1 MVATTIYQNPR
12 RQETDGERIVT
23 STCASGCGGRCIVN
37 AHVRDGKIV
46 KISTQPGKWDAEMP
60 PLFACVRGFAAE
72 ERVNHPDRLKYP
84 MRRTGKRG
92 SGEFERISWDEALDE
107 VASSML
113 RIRKEHG
120 SASILNASSGG
131 AAPLL
136 NNRNTVQRLLN
147 MFGGCTEPW
156 GNISRQ
162 AEAFAFQHTFGDY
175 AGLTGPAGRDPI
187 DYANSKMILLWG
199 WTPGDGHFGTGTL
212 EYLKHARKQ
221 GTRMI
226 CIDPRGSHTSATVAD
241 EHIYIKP
248 STDAAMLVAMA
259 YVIVTE
265 ELQDQHFLD
274 RYVQGFDEAHLP
286 DGAPPGSDYRSYVL
300 GAADGVPKTPEW
312 AEEITGVPAAK
323 IAELAR
329 EFATSQPAA
338 IHCGFAPGRT
348 AYGEQFH
355 RAAFALAAMTGSIGV
370 SGGNTGVSSGS
381 TGSAGV
387 GLSGLPTGPNPVTT
401 KVAKAKLADL
411 LEKGTSGGYPVDV
424 KMIYGAFGNWLNQ
437 LPNTNKT
444 SEAMKSDNIEFIV
457 IHDHFMTPMA
467 QHADIVL
474 PASFSWERNDIST
487 PWGIGHYAIF
497 MKQAIEPMYE
507 CRNDIDICTDLAKRL
522 GISGYNDKA
531 SDIEWLREFCEGT
544 AIDDFDAFMENGLAR
559 LPPPSAPVAF
569 ADQIDNPDSNPFST
583 PSGKIEIYS
592 TAIASEPD
600 FYGLGSIPAIPKYV
614 PPFEADLAH
623 PLQLVTPQSKARSH
637 STFGNLTVLQAVD
650 PQVVW
655 VHTDDAVDRSISD
668 GQQVRVFNDRGA
680 TIMPVKVTDRIT
692 RGVVSMKEGAWFS
705 PDESGVDTGGSANV
719 LSLDSPSPSGAQTYN
734 TCLVEVEP
742 VA

>member
-1 MVATTIYQNPR
+1 MATSTVYQNPR
-12 RQETDGERIVT
+12 RSEAPGERIVT
-23 STCASGCGGRCIVN
+23 STCASGCGGRCVVN

-46 KISTQPGKWDAEMP
+46 KLSTQPGRWEAEMP
-60 PLFACVRGFAAE
+60 PLYACARGFAAE

-84 MRRTGKRG
+84 MRRTGPRG
-92 SGEFERISWDEALDE
+92 SGEFERVSWDEALDE
-107 VASSML
+107 VASQML
-113 RIRKEHG
+113 RIREEHG
-120 SASILNASSGG
+120 SAAILNASSGG

-136 NNRNTVQRLLN
+136 NNRNTVARLLN

-156 GNISRQ
+156 GNISRE
-162 AEAFAFQHTFGDY
+162 AEVFAFRHTYGEY
-175 AGLTGPAGRDPI
+175 AGTSGSAGRDPI
-187 DYANSKMILLWG
+187 DYTNSKLMLLWG
-199 WTPGDGHFGTGTL
+199 WTPGDGSFGTGTL

-221 GTRMI
+221 GVRMV

-286 DGAPPGSDYRSYVL
+286 ADAPPGSDYRSYVL
-300 GAADGVPKTPEW
+300 GASDGIPKTPEW
-312 AEEITGVPAAK
+312 AEEITGVPASK

-338 IHCGFAPGRT
+338 IQCGFAPGRT
-348 AYGEQFH
+348 AFGEQFH
-355 RAAFALAAMTGSIGV
+355 RAAFALAAMTGSVGV
-370 SGGNTGVSSGS
+370 SGGNNGASTGS

-387 GLSGLPTGPNPVTT
+387 GLSGLPAGRNPVET
-401 KVAKAKLADL
+401 KVSKANLADL
-411 LEKGTSGGYPVDV
+411 LEKGRSGGYPVDV

-444 SEAMKSDNIEFIV
+444 AEAMKSDDIEFIV

-467 QHADIVL
+467 RYADIVL
-474 PASFSWERNDIST
+474 PATTFWERNDIST

-497 MKQAIEPMYE
+497 MKKAIEPMYE
-507 CRNDIDICTDLAKRL
+507 CRSDFDICTDLAGRL
-522 GISGYNDKA
+522 GISGYNNKE

-544 AIDDFDAFMENGLAR
+544 GIDDFDAFMENGLAR
-559 LPPPSAPVAF
+559 LPSPDNPVAF
-569 ADQIDNPDSNPFST
+569 ADQIRDPESNPFTT

-592 TAIASEPD
+592 TAIADQPD

-614 PPFEADLAH
+614 PAIDSDSRR
-623 PLQLVTPQSKARSH
+623 PLQLITPQSKARSH
-637 STFGNLTVLQAVD
+637 SSFANLVALQAVD
-650 PQVVW
+650 PQVIW
-655 VHTDDAVDRSISD
+655 VHPEDAVERAITD
-668 GQQVRVFNDRGA
+668 GQNVRVFNDLGA
-680 TIMPVKVTDRIT
+680 TILPAKVTDRIVK
-692 RGVVSMKEGAWFS
+692 GVVSMKEGAWFT
-705 PDESGVDTGGSANV
+705 PDESGIDIGGSANV
-719 LSLDSPSPSGAQTYN
+719 LSTDRPSPAGAQTYN
-734 TCLVEVEP
+734 TCLVEVVP